1 MVWRDSRKVG
11 FGIATGSDGM
21 TRVVA
26 QYQPCGNM
34 NFNSASGAAANVDM
48 ADSKKRIDLSIEI
61 PFILGYFQTLPLAKA
76 SVRTARATAC
86 QFTRRGCVGP
96 GTPGSKRTARFS
108 VENAPHKRRMERNVQ
123 LFYKSSFSA
132 LFSFSFLNLLRSLF
146 GLKL

>member
-61 PFILGYFQTLPLAKA
+61 PFILGYFQTLPPARA
-76 SVRTARATAC
+76 SARTAQATAC
-86 QFTRRGCVGP
+86 QCTRRACAGP
-96 GTPGSKRTARFS
+96 GTPGLKRTARSS
-108 VENAPHKRRMERNVQ
+108 VEPAPLKDG
-123 LFYKSSFSA
+123 SFVR
-132 LFSFSFLNLLRSLF
+132 FH
-146 GLKL
+146 